1 MTRLGRASLIIVALG
16 VVAVLTTV
24 GAYPPGRPEGVSSK
38 AVSFNDLGP
47 DLLEK
52 RSLQLVGPN
61 AVDYGRVALRANP
74 KKATNCAL
82 QANQAGKPF
91 RVRYEWMGV
100 DSYVAHAL
108 VRLPDG
114 TVQALSYDSDAM
126 GGGRQR
132 GAEVVSHSQCPTP
145 IHLYTTIH
153 GQLTC
158 VPPKPPNG
166 PPNR

>member
-1 MTRLGRASLIIVALG
+1 MTRLGKVLLIIVAFG
-16 VVAVLTTV
+16 VVAVLIVV
-24 GAYPPGRPEGVSSK
+24 GAFHPRRPEKVPSR

-52 RSLQLVGPN
+52 RSLQLTGPN
-61 AVDYGRVALRANP
+61 AVDCGTVALRGNP

-82 QANQAGKPF
+82 RANKAGKPF
-91 RVRYEWMGV
+91 RVRYELMGA
-100 DSYVAHAL
+100 DSYVADAL

-114 TVQALSYDSDAM
+114 TVQALSYDSDAA
-126 GGGRQR
+126 GGGRRR
-132 GAEVVSHSQCPTP
+132 GAETVSHSQCPTP
-145 IHLYTTIH
+145 IHLYTTSN
-153 GQLTC
+153 GQLRC